1 MFSSNPL
8 FTTSVQSLGKG
19 SLWMVEP
26 SYRPCLIQALQK
38 TPYTKGY
45 SKKTTVNT
53 SSSSSSPTGGQTC
66 LEAVKDERSEDE
78 MSTVSDVDAA
88 TAMLVLKHGPHVR
101 IVHDRGSDDNKNR
114 LINKLSRDVL
124 NIQIHRN
131 NNTVFVNTIGQ

>member
-1 MFSSNPL
+1 MYRL
-8 FTTSVQSLGKG
+8 FPFCAQNLGKG

-45 SKKTTVNT
+45 NKKSTINTNPTNRSETMMETT
-53 SSSSSSPTGGQTC
+53 SC
-66 LEAVKDERSEDE
+66 KDEQSEDE

-101 IVHDRGSDDNKNR
+101 IVHDRGG
-114 LINKLSRDVL
+114 
-124 NIQIHRN
+124 
-131 NNTVFVNTIGQ
+131 TYTCATIIYEY

>member
-1 MFSSNPL
+1 MCRSYSL
-8 FTTSVQSLGKG
+8 FPQNLGKG

-45 SKKTTVNT
+45 NKKSTVNT
-53 SSSSSSPTGGQTC
+53 SPTSRVETMMIETASC
-66 LEAVKDERSEDE
+66 KDERSEDE

-101 IVHDRGSDDNKNR
+101 IVHDRGGMYYKNINNYYYYLT
-114 LINKLSRDVL
+114 LIGNFKW
-124 NIQIHRN
+124 
-131 NNTVFVNTIGQ
+131 

>member
-1 MFSSNPL
+1 MVKLLTQIYKSTVPQIRLVLYRGFRRKYVFPYIQN
-8 FTTSVQSLGKG
+8 LGKG

-53 SSSSSSPTGGQTC
+53 SPVSRGET
-66 LEAVKDERSEDE
+66 LETTKDERSEDE

-101 IVHDRGSDDNKNR
+101 IVHDRGLLEKIINNK
-114 LINKLSRDVL
+114 
-124 NIQIHRN
+124 
-131 NNTVFVNTIGQ
+131 